1 MTANA
6 SIGIK
11 GWQNYSSFAL
21 FSSSSQRADRP
32 HNLFVNTYEGNL
44 TLLATDIVLQGR
56 VTPSVSRAY
65 NSLDTTAN
73 LPRPFGMQFS
83 HNLDEV
89 FTGTLTGGS
98 GSVTHKDASG
108 NEWDYAYAST
118 ASGYDTYTTPRGMKA
133 VLKRNTTSG
142 NFELTSGKLKFTFE
156 VDYGV
161 TMALLTKIEDKYG
174 NALKIVRVQSNNK
187 PTVQISHVDIR
198 YYDVSASNWADK
210 QVMLFRYVSG
220 KNLIETIRLDD
231 MYDSSTQK
239 YVYMHYTYTTIGN
252 DDYLEY
258 VYRREAVDGTISG
271 TPASGTNLNE
281 TVKLAYDGTP
291 LLQYVYDPT
300 ACVAGTSANS
310 NDSWYIAY
318 SGTPT
323 SKVASVRYRN
333 ADTGTTSDKV
343 ASTSYEYNVTSGLPF
358 TKLNANNQVTKLTD
372 GEGRYW
378 WYENEYDSTDTWKNG
393 RVVRTADPL
402 YDSSTNENDVQYTW
416 NSDHNLT
423 EVKTWEPNAGAN
435 QISTKYYYN
444 SDKNLEVVQDALG
457 FLTIY
462 RYHATN
468 VNNLIEI
475 YTQQSGQIVTTVP
488 PANPS
493 YSSCVLTDVDGYY
506 YNDATTPTA
515 QKIRLV
521 MTEMT
526 YTANDDLATV
536 VTPLGNTTT
545 YNYDS
550 TTGDMTWVK
559 DPMQTNDANLGRTDY
574 AYDETYGVV
583 ATVTNALS
591 EVTTYT
597 YDAACVRRTKVE
609 LPLGSSYYTS
619 YVYDRR
625 FYLTGVKRPD
635 PATGTTPEITLTTNT
650 YDYNGN
656 ITAVAIP
663 NLSGIGSFT
672 SKQFVYDRLNRM
684 TESQAY
690 VDLHDGSTP
699 GFLTTKHGYDRVNN
713 RLWAKDPDDYVSL
726 TDYDDAN
733 RAVKSYQP
741 FQDANAPSG
750 TPPTYSPPGGTPYA
764 EFSLDK
770 VGNTVTAT
778 DMNGNDTDYTYDNLS
793 RAVQVDQDFTDYGPS
808 TPVADTLT
816 TKTVFDSAGL
826 TYNTENGRAKK
837 MYFIYDDDGRK
848 VKNVRLDR
856 TTGDYDETEYNLNG
870 AVDKYYDYESVAD
883 SKSYWTEYAY
893 DKLNRTVN
901 VMDNEGNWMVADT
914 EFDANGNVTKR
925 YDRVNASGTYYT
937 ESTYDYWGRLT
948 QVEFPQ
954 VKNVNGLNIKYNEQ
968 YVYNVLGM
976 RTSVQ
981 DRNGQTTTYA
991 YDEMGRVL
999 LVTLPGGTYTTS
1011 TRYTTCGFVDYTL
1024 GTTGAYT
1031 RYTYDASGR
1040 RTQVELDHDSGT
1052 LDDTDY
1058 TYDDNGNVT
1067 QVDYPDGGQTK
1078 YYYDELNRRYKQE
1091 VLRTSPSTYVTT
1103 EYGYSKTNK
1112 VTLIKHPTGQNTIY
1126 SYTDL
1131 DQVDTVVAPGNFSTT
1146 YTYDLQNRTVSVTDP
1161 DGLVTEYEYNT
1172 NSWTTKVTN
1181 KVDAVQA
1188 NDIVVEYGYDD
1199 NGARTSEKD
1208 PLGNQYDREYDAM
1221 GRNTKITAPL
1231 VTGQVNPKEDLR
1243 YFDGNGNVVKVV
1255 DFKAQ
1260 VTNYVYNALNQ
1271 RYSMGWGASVNDV
1284 TYTWNCCRV
1293 TAYTD
1298 ATGSAS
1304 LSYDQLARLLS
1315 FTDTLNR
1322 QVQYTYDSMS
1332 RVLVLTDHTSNTTT
1346 YTYDLRGMV
1355 TRIATPSGNTDYTHD
1370 TAGRVDTRT
1379 YANNLKT
1386 SYTYDTAGRILQMK
1400 FEDTNTVPATLL
1412 EQFDYVYGGLAASYY
1427 RQETNAA
1434 VRYTYSFDRMRRM
1447 TIEMK
1452 RGTGGG
1458 LPLHYLKNFN
1468 YDKAGNRLSY
1478 QHQNGG
1484 GFNYGQAVNYNSH
1497 SYDEMGRLTQIL
1509 DTARSYTATFTSD
1522 WNGNITQVSEVIPRG
1537 VLNATSNF
1545 TYDYENRLTQ
1555 AAPSGSGMTMNVTW
1569 DGFNRALKSQAI
1581 IGFTTQNFEHVYS
1594 GSRFIGS
1601 VDVTNPNSP
1610 VTGKVWQW
1618 GVGFGNHGKNELIES
1633 PQIKTASARNY
1644 YNVNDEKN
1652 TQRKS
1657 YINNAMT
1664 AGNSV
1669 DPARMCS
1676 KTLQVNGTVT
1686 PTRALALPPSIS
1698 ELFSAYAFTLDSD
1711 RAVYAYGGEGTLAIL
1726 ATDLEFEGSRVKTPV
1741 LGRDMNPMGR
1751 GDGTYYAQGAM
1762 GIAGARA
1769 AFVGEITAGFGNSV
1783 CNGEAVPAA
1792 SDLGG
1797 GISSAGAGECCGGW
1811 KLPAIA
1817 TGESY
1822 NSGEKHCKNRVWAG
1836 SGFLNIRL
1844 AITDLEEGGIN
1855 STIGMGK
1862 FSDAGAC
1869 GCVIGT
1875 WCQDGC
1881 CYLQIQIPL
1890 KPGSDISGNTNNRIH
1905 DDAQE
1910 QTNDTCFGG
1919 CGGIPI
1925 YPPGTWSPPGRQ
1937 YVPWN
1942 PDPGFDLNRPGGNK
1956 WGPVQPVNPEEP
1968 NPFLPKTPP
1977 RAQSPYRPV
1986 NPTWQ
1991 YYYHQ
1996 CYQRSRCGAIC
2007 SGEDITAADI
2017 AAAAKEF
2024 GSYAGMAAFALFS
2037 GYVLDE
2043 IASACVCAGM
2053 FIAGALA
2060 WLGDKTLTLRDMK
2073 DWFGDPF
2080 VYSPLSVA
2088 EELCRQCIHGCS
2100 EWASARSAERGERHY
2115 Y

>member
-32 HNLFVNTYEGNL
+32 TNLFINAYEGNL
-44 TLLATDIVLQGR
+44 TLLATDIPLQAR

-65 NSLDTTAN
+65 NSLDTSSGY
-73 LPRPFGMQFS
+73 PRPFGMQFV
-83 HNLDEV
+83 HNLDEAII
-89 FTGTLTGGS
+89 GTLGGGS
-98 GSVTHKDASG
+98 GTVTHKDASG

-161 TMALLTKIEDKYG
+161 TMALLTNIEDKYG

-231 MYDSSTQK
+231 MYNSSTQK

-281 TVKLAYDGTP
+281 TVKLTYNGTP
-291 LLQYVYDPT
+291 LLQYVYDSIT
-300 ACVAGTSANS
+300 C
-310 NDSWYIAY
+310 

-323 SKVASVRYRN
+323 ADTNDSWKISYSSGLVSEVRYRN
-333 ADTGTTSDKV
+333 TDGGTTGNYT
-343 ASTSYEYNVTSGLPF
+343 AATSYEYDVTSGLPF
-358 TKLNANNQVTKLTD
+358 TKLNANDQVTKLTD

-378 WYENEYDSTDTWKNG
+378 WYEHESESIPNDWKNG

-402 YDSSTNENDVQYTW
+402 YDDSTNQNDVQYTW

-423 EVKTWEPNAGAN
+423 EVKTWEPNAGTN

-444 SDKNLEVVQDALG
+444 ADKNLEVVQDALG
-457 FLTIY
+457 FLTFNKY
-462 RYHATN
+462 DTAN
-468 VNNLIEI
+468 SKPNNLIET
-475 YTQQSGQIVTTVP
+475 YAQQSGQIVTTVA
-488 PANPS
+488 PASPDIS
-493 YSSCVLTDVDGYY
+493 DVLTDVDGYY

-545 YNYDS
+545 YNYNS

-583 ATVTNALS
+583 TTVTNALS

-625 FYLTGVKRPD
+625 LYLIDVKRPD
-635 PATGTTPEITLTTNT
+635 PATGSTPEVTLTTNT

-656 ITAVAIP
+656 VTDVAIP
-663 NLSGIGSFT
+663 DVWNSGSFT
-672 SKQFVYDRLNRM
+672 PKQFVYDRLNRL
-684 TESQAY
+684 TESKANVNLQGGAGRQY
-690 VDLHDGSTP
+690 
-699 GFLTTKHGYDRVNN
+699 LTTKYGYDRVNN

-764 EFSLDK
+764 EFTLDK

-793 RAVQVDQDFTDYGPS
+793 RAVQVDQDFTDYSTTPPS
-808 TPVADTLT
+808 ADSVT
-816 TKTVFDSAGL
+816 TSTVFDSAGL

-848 VKNVRLDR
+848 VKNIRLDR

-870 AVDKYYDYESVAD
+870 AVYKYYDYESVAD
-883 SKSYWTEYAY
+883 SKSYWTEYKY
-893 DKLNRTVN
+893 DALNRTVN

-914 EFDANGNVTKR
+914 EFDVNGNVTKR

-937 ESTYDYWGRLT
+937 ESTYDYWDRQT
-948 QVEFPQ
+948 IVQFPL
-954 VKNVNGLNIKYNEQ
+954 VKDKNGTNIIYDER
-968 YVYNVLGM
+968 YTYNVLGM

-981 DRNGQTTTYA
+981 DRNGQATTYA

-1011 TRYTTCGFVDYTL
+1011 TRHTNRGFVDYTL

-1031 RYTYDASGR
+1031 RYTYDAAGR

-1067 QVDYPDGGQTK
+1067 QIDYPDGGQTK

-1091 VLRTSPSTYVTT
+1091 VLRTSPSTYITT

-1112 VTLIKHPTGQNTIY
+1112 VTLIKHPTGQNTTY
-1126 SYTDL
+1126 TYTDL
-1131 DQVDTVVAPGNFSTT
+1131 DQVDTVTAPGSFSTA

-1161 DGLVTEYEYNT
+1161 DGLVTEYEYNK

-1231 VTGQVNPKEDLR
+1231 VTGQVSRKEDLR

-1260 VTNYVYNALNQ
+1260 VTNYLYNALNQ

-1315 FTDTLNR
+1315 FTDTQGN
-1322 QVQYTYDSMS
+1322 QVQYTYELHVAGSSANRPYQLNDYIHLRPARRGDADSHAIGQY
-1332 RVLVLTDHTSNTTT
+1332 RLHARHRRAGG
-1346 YTYDLRGMV
+1346 YEDLC
-1355 TRIATPSGNTDYTHD
+1355 
-1370 TAGRVDTRT
+1370 
-1379 YANNLKT
+1379 
-1386 SYTYDTAGRILQMK
+1386 
-1400 FEDTNTVPATLL
+1400 
-1412 EQFDYVYGGLAASYY
+1412 EQFEIELCLRY
-1427 RQETNAA
+1427 RRAGIADE
-1434 VRYTYSFDRMRRM
+1434 VR
-1447 TIEMK
+1447 
-1452 RGTGGG
+1452 GQ
-1458 LPLHYLKNFN
+1458 H
-1468 YDKAGNRLSY
+1468 AGS
-1478 QHQNGG
+1478 
-1484 GFNYGQAVNYNSH
+1484 
-1497 SYDEMGRLTQIL
+1497 
-1509 DTARSYTATFTSD
+1509 
-1522 WNGNITQVSEVIPRG
+1522 
-1537 VLNATSNF
+1537 
-1545 TYDYENRLTQ
+1545 
-1555 AAPSGSGMTMNVTW
+1555 SGS
-1569 DGFNRALKSQAI
+1569 S
-1581 IGFTTQNFEHVYS
+1581 
-1594 GSRFIGS
+1594 
-1601 VDVTNPNSP
+1601 
-1610 VTGKVWQW
+1610 
-1618 GVGFGNHGKNELIES
+1618 
-1633 PQIKTASARNY
+1633 
-1644 YNVNDEKN
+1644 
-1652 TQRKS
+1652 
-1657 YINNAMT
+1657 
-1664 AGNSV
+1664 
-1669 DPARMCS
+1669 
-1676 KTLQVNGTVT
+1676 
-1686 PTRALALPPSIS
+1686 
-1698 ELFSAYAFTLDSD
+1698 
-1711 RAVYAYGGEGTLAIL
+1711 
-1726 ATDLEFEGSRVKTPV
+1726 
-1741 LGRDMNPMGR
+1741 
-1751 GDGTYYAQGAM
+1751 
-1762 GIAGARA
+1762 
-1769 AFVGEITAGFGNSV
+1769 
-1783 CNGEAVPAA
+1783 
-1792 SDLGG
+1792 
-1797 GISSAGAGECCGGW
+1797 
-1811 KLPAIA
+1811 
-1817 TGESY
+1817 
-1822 NSGEKHCKNRVWAG
+1822 
-1836 SGFLNIRL
+1836 
-1844 AITDLEEGGIN
+1844 
-1855 STIGMGK
+1855 
-1862 FSDAGAC
+1862 
-1869 GCVIGT
+1869 
-1875 WCQDGC
+1875 
-1881 CYLQIQIPL
+1881 
-1890 KPGSDISGNTNNRIH
+1890 
-1905 DDAQE
+1905 
-1910 QTNDTCFGG
+1910 
-1919 CGGIPI
+1919 
-1925 YPPGTWSPPGRQ
+1925 
-1937 YVPWN
+1937 
-1942 PDPGFDLNRPGGNK
+1942 
-1956 WGPVQPVNPEEP
+1956 
-1968 NPFLPKTPP
+1968 
-1977 RAQSPYRPV
+1977 
-1986 NPTWQ
+1986 
-1991 YYYHQ
+1991 
-1996 CYQRSRCGAIC
+1996 GAI
-2007 SGEDITAADI
+2007 
-2017 AAAAKEF
+2017 
-2024 GSYAGMAAFALFS
+2024 
-2037 GYVLDE
+2037 
-2043 IASACVCAGM
+2043 
-2053 FIAGALA
+2053 
-2060 WLGDKTLTLRDMK
+2060 
-2073 DWFGDPF
+2073 
-2080 VYSPLSVA
+2080 
-2088 EELCRQCIHGCS
+2088 
-2100 EWASARSAERGERHY
+2100 
-2115 Y
+2115 

>member
-1 MTANA
+1 M
-6 SIGIK
+6 
-11 GWQNYSSFAL
+11 
-21 FSSSSQRADRP
+21 
-32 HNLFVNTYEGNL
+32 
-44 TLLATDIVLQGR
+44 
-56 VTPSVSRAY
+56 
-65 NSLDTTAN
+65 
-73 LPRPFGMQFS
+73 
-83 HNLDEV
+83 
-89 FTGTLTGGS
+89 
-98 GSVTHKDASG
+98 
-108 NEWDYAYAST
+108 
-118 ASGYDTYTTPRGMKA
+118 
-133 VLKRNTTSG
+133 
-142 NFELTSGKLKFTFE
+142 
-156 VDYGV
+156 
-161 TMALLTKIEDKYG
+161 
-174 NALKIVRVQSNNK
+174 
-187 PTVQISHVDIR
+187 
-198 YYDVSASNWADK
+198 
-210 QVMLFRYVSG
+210 
-220 KNLIETIRLDD
+220 
-231 MYDSSTQK
+231 
-239 YVYMHYTYTTIGN
+239 
-252 DDYLEY
+252 
-258 VYRREAVDGTISG
+258 
-271 TPASGTNLNE
+271 
-281 TVKLAYDGTP
+281 
-291 LLQYVYDPT
+291 
-300 ACVAGTSANS
+300 
-310 NDSWYIAY
+310 
-318 SGTPT
+318 
-323 SKVASVRYRN
+323 RYRN
-333 ADTGTTSDKV
+333 ADGAAGGNNTAT
-343 ASTSYEYNVTSGLPF
+343 TSYEYNVTSGLPF
-358 TKLNANNQVTKLTD
+358 TKLNANDQVTKLTD

-444 SDKNLEVVQDALG
+444 ADKNLEVVQDALG

-506 YNDATTPTA
+506 YNDATTPTS

-521 MTEMT
+521 KTEMT

-536 VTPLGNTTT
+536 VTPLGSTTT

-583 ATVTNALS
+583 TTVTNALS

-625 FYLTGVKRPD
+625 FYLTSVVRPD
-635 PATGTTPEITLTTNT
+635 PATGSTPEVTLTTNA

-656 ITAVAIP
+656 VTDVAIP
-663 NLSGIGSFT
+663 DVWNSGSFT
-672 SKQFVYDRLNRM
+672 PKQFVYDRLNRL
-684 TESQAY
+684 TESKANVNLQGGGGRQY
-690 VDLHDGSTP
+690 
-699 GFLTTKHGYDRVNN
+699 LTTKYGYDRVNN

-764 EFSLDK
+764 EFTLDK

-856 TTGDYDETEYNLNG
+856 ATGDYDETEYNRNG

-914 EFDANGNVTKR
+914 EFDANGNVYKR

-937 ESTYDYWGRLT
+937 ESTYDYWDRLT

-999 LVTLPGGTYTTS
+999 LLTLPGGTYTTS
-1011 TRYTTCGFVDYTL
+1011 TRYTNRGFVDYTL

-1031 RYTYDASGR
+1031 RYTYDAAGR

-1091 VLRTSPSTYVTT
+1091 ALRTSPSTYIAT

-1112 VTLIKHPTGQNTIY
+1112 VTLIKHPTGQNTTY
-1126 SYTDL
+1126 AYTDL
-1131 DQVDTVVAPGNFSTT
+1131 DQVDTVGAPGNFSTV

-1199 NGARTSEKD
+1199 NGSRTSEKD

-1255 DFKAQ
+1255 DFKAAT
-1260 VTNYVYNALNQ
+1260 TNYRYNALNQ
-1271 RYSMGWGASVNDV
+1271 RSGMGWGASVNDV

-1315 FTDTLNR
+1315 FTDTQGN

-1332 RVLVLTDHTSNTTT
+1332 RVLVLTDHTSSTTT
-1346 YTYDLRGMV
+1346 YTYDLRGGV

-1379 YANNLKT
+1379 YANNLKS
-1386 SYTYDTAGRILQMK
+1386 SYAYDTAGRVSQMK
-1400 FEDTNTVPATLL
+1400 FEDNTQVPPALI
-1412 EQFDYVYGGLAASYY
+1412 EQYDYTYTGLAASYA
-1427 RQETNAA
+1427 RTETNAA
-1434 VRYTYSFDRMRRM
+1434 ARYSYSFDKLRRM
-1447 TIEMK
+1447 TNETK

-1458 LPLHYLKNFN
+1458 LPLHYQKDFT
-1468 YDKAGNRLSY
+1468 YDKAGNRATY

-1484 GFNYGQAVNYNSH
+1484 GYNYGQAVNYNSH
-1497 SYDEMGRLTQIL
+1497 IYDEMGRLTTIM
-1509 DTARSYTATFTSD
+1509 DTARRFTATITSD
-1522 WNGNITQVSEVIPRG
+1522 WNGNITSVQEVIPG
-1537 VLNATSNF
+1537 GMNLTSAF
-1545 TYDYENRLTQ
+1545 TYDYENRLT
-1555 AAPSGSGMTMNVTW
+1555 AYGVGGTNFSVEHTY
-1569 DGFNRALKSQAI
+1569 DGFNRLVKTDAT
-1581 IGFTTQNFEHVYS
+1581 IGANTQNFEHVYS
-1594 GSRFIGS
+1594 QDLLLGSREIT
-1601 VDVTNPNSP
+1601 DPNNPVN
-1610 VTGKVWQW
+1610 GKVWRW
-1618 GVGFGNHGKNELIES
+1618 GYANGPEAIEA
-1633 PQIKTASARNY
+1633 PQRYTASAAQF
-1644 YNVNDEKN
+1644 YNLGDETNKGRKTYRVNA
-1652 TQRKS
+1652 
-1657 YINNAMT
+1657 IT
-1664 AGNSV
+1664 AGDASDDARYAEWQQINGNV
-1669 DPARMCS
+1669 VPCRPALMAY
-1676 KTLQVNGTVT
+1676 K
-1686 PTRALALPPSIS
+1686 S
-1698 ELFSAYAFTLDSD
+1698 ELFSAYNVTLDAD
-1711 RAVYAYGGEGTLAIL
+1711 RSAFSARYYALSLA
-1726 ATDLEFEGSRVKTPV
+1726 ATDLEYEGTRVKSPI
-1741 LGRDMNPMGR
+1741 LGRDLNPMGR
-1751 GDGTYYAQGAM
+1751 GDGTYYTDGGNTHGGSVAINRIRPSWAPGHVRSGYGSSINNQG
-1762 GIAGARA
+1762 
-1769 AFVGEITAGFGNSV
+1769 
-1783 CNGEAVPAA
+1783 P
-1792 SDLGG
+1792 GG
-1797 GISSAGAGECCGGW
+1797 GNGQSCPSVTNDNRCWCIDCFECPSGMPKNIGNPRDCCE
-1811 KLPAIA
+1811 AIA
-1817 TGESY
+1817 
-1822 NSGEKHCKNRVWAG
+1822 NSCVAWDPDRQT
-1836 SGFLNIRL
+1836 L
-1844 AITDLEEGGIN
+1844 LE
-1855 STIGMGK
+1855 
-1862 FSDAGAC
+1862 AC
-1869 GCVIGT
+1869 MND
-1875 WCQDGC
+1875 WEH
-1881 CYLQIQIPL
+1881 
-1890 KPGSDISGNTNNRIH
+1890 KPGCAYNLHQYTENCPI
-1905 DDAQE
+1905 E
-1910 QTNDTCFGG
+1910 KKGG
-1919 CGGIPI
+1919 CPM
-1925 YPPGTWSPPGRQ
+1925 PCKDPRFHSSCCDRQ
-1937 YVPWN
+1937 
-1942 PDPGFDLNRPGGNK
+1942 GNI
-1956 WGPVQPVNPEEP
+1956 
-1968 NPFLPKTPP
+1968 KT
-1977 RAQSPYRPV
+1977 QF
-1986 NPTWQ
+1986 
-1991 YYYHQ
+1991 
-1996 CYQRSRCGAIC
+1996 QR
-2007 SGEDITAADI
+2007 
-2017 AAAAKEF
+2017 AAAAFADMCNKVADTKWCPRLRGDIRSCIARF
-2024 GSYAGMAAFALFS
+2024 CFAPDRAADCPEGHPALVYCIPEDKDDPEVPAFTIPGRCGIHVSIFATDAAYIFHE
-2037 GYVLDE
+2037 V
-2043 IASACVCAGM
+2043 
-2053 FIAGALA
+2053 
-2060 WLGDKTLTLRDMK
+2060 
-2073 DWFGDPF
+2073 
-2080 VYSPLSVA
+2080 
-2088 EELCRQCIHGCS
+2088 IHTKWCS
-2100 EWASARSAERGERHY
+2100 NARSAVEKCAEKEMERLKYFPIPKKCRGKKGYPEYGTYACQWLCYPETWRRDHPCKDFILLTKCCSK
-2115 Y
+2115 